1 MKIYYLNNT
10 MATKEEKDF
19 SSFSGLVSIDIGY
32 RTCGITIVNNKKVF
46 KTINWIPVQDNIKL
60 NLLSIPDYI
69 SLSKKVCSKLLNVIN
84 ANTSLCNY
92 AWSMEIPNIV
102 GSYAPALCILLT
114 SLTNTLLQ
122 QGIHTIFFTGNRLG
136 GFYLKKRSYTKTAI
150 KNFVKEHFAIINKI
164 TDHEA
169 DSILQAYSICKGVYH
184 FSLGGVSLREFDL
197 TLEDITHIEKRF

>member
-1 MKIYYLNNT
+1 MKIYYLNNAI
-10 MATKEEKDF
+10 ATKEEKDF

-32 RTCGITIVNNKKVF
+32 RTCGITIVNGRKAF
-46 KTINWIPVQDNIKL
+46 KTLNWTPVQDNIKL

-69 SLSKKVCSKLLNVIN
+69 SLSKKVCSKLLSLVDV
-84 ANTSLCNY
+84 NTNLQDY

-114 SLTNTLLQ
+114 SLTSALLQ
-122 QGIHTIFFTGNRLG
+122 QGIPTIFFTGNRLG

-150 KNFVKEHFAIINKI
+150 KNFVKEQFTIVDKI

-169 DSILQAYSICKGVYH
+169 DSVLQAYSICKGIYH